1 MKRHASAG
9 KAIPLDALSNVPR
22 LLTEYFTVVP
32 NVDDPGQRVSFGT
45 SGHRG
50 TPGRGTFTE
59 SHVLAITQAICDYRR
74 EVGIGGP
81 LYLGMDTHGLSEA
94 AQATAVS
101 VLAANAVQVRLA
113 AGRGYTPTPVI
124 SHAILTSNRN
134 LPEGDFT
141 QAADGIVITPSHNP
155 PEDGGFKYNPPH
167 GGPADTDVTQWIA
180 ERANHLLTDGNRAVR
195 RLPLA
200 DALASSHVQEY
211 DYIGPYVADLE
222 QVIDFT
228 VIRDA
233 GIRLGADALGGAG
246 LAYWRP
252 IAERYGLDITIHNA
266 HADATFRFMRFDHDG
281 RIRMDCSSPFAM
293 AGLIRLKKD
302 YDIAFGNDPDFDRHG
317 IVTPSAGLMNPNHYL
332 AVAID
337 YLFRNRPQW
346 PATAG
351 VGKTAVSSGL
361 IDQVAAR
368 LGRRLVEVP
377 VGFKWFVSG
386 LLDGSLGF
394 GGEESAGASFLRRD
408 GTVWCTDKDGII
420 LCLLAAEITARTGA
434 DPAVYYRNL
443 EKDFGTFHYARQD
456 TPATSAQKAAL
467 KALRPEDVGLDQL
480 GGDPITSTL
489 THAPGNGESLGG
501 LKLSTDFGWI
511 AVRPSGTE
519 DVCKVYAESRRDKS
533 HLRQLLQAGSALLA
547 QA

>member
-1 MKRHASAG
+1 MKHHASAG
-9 KAIPLDALSNVPR
+9 KAVPLESLVNVPR
-22 LLTEYFTVVP
+22 LLTGYFTVVP
-32 NVDDPGQRVSFGT
+32 DVDDPGQLVSFGT

-50 TPGRGTFTE
+50 TPARGTFTE
-59 SHVLAITQAICDYRR
+59 SHVLAIAQAICDYRR
-74 EVGIGGP
+74 EAGIGGP

-113 AGRGYTPTPVI
+113 AGRGYTPTPVV
-124 SHAILTSNRN
+124 SHAILTSNRG
-134 LPEGDFT
+134 LADGDLGR
-141 QAADGIVITPSHNP
+141 AADGIVITPSHNP
-155 PEDGGFKYNPPH
+155 PEDGGIKYNPPH
-167 GGPADTDVTQWIA
+167 GGPADTEVTQWIA
-180 ERANHLLTDGNRAVR
+180 ARANRLLADGNRAVR

-200 DALASSHVQEY
+200 AALASPQVREY
-211 DYIGPYVADLE
+211 DYVGPYVADLE
-222 QVIDFT
+222 QIIDFA
-228 VIRDA
+228 VIRSA

-252 IAERYGLDITIHNA
+252 IAERYGLDVTIHNA
-266 HADATFRFMRFDHDG
+266 HADAAFRFMRLDHDG

-293 AGLIRLKKD
+293 AGLIRLKDD

-337 YLFRNRPQW
+337 YLFRHRPRW
-346 PATAG
+346 PASAG
-351 VGKTAVSSGL
+351 IGKTAVSSGL

-377 VGFKWFVSG
+377 VGFKWFVPG
-386 LLDGSLGF
+386 LRDGSLGF
-394 GGEESAGASFLRRD
+394 GGEESAGASFLRQD
-408 GTVWCTDKDGII
+408 GAVWSTDKDGII

-434 DPAVYYRNL
+434 DPAVYYRGL
-443 EKDFGTFHYARQD
+443 EKAFGTFHYARQD
-456 TPATSAQKAAL
+456 TPATIVQKTAL
-467 KALRPEDVGLDQL
+467 QLLRPESIGLERL
-480 GGDPITSTL
+480 GGDPITAAL
-489 THAPGNGESLGG
+489 TRAPGNGAPLGG
-501 LKLSTDFGWI
+501 LKLCTDFGWI

-519 DVCKVYAESRRDKS
+519 DVCKVYAESRRDQS
-533 HLRQLLQAGSALLA
+533 HLRHLLRDGAALLQ

>member
-1 MKRHASAG
+1 MKHHPSAG
-9 KAIPLDALSNVPR
+9 MAVPIESLANVPR
-22 LLTEYFTVVP
+22 LLTGYFTVIPDV
-32 NVDDPGQRVSFGT
+32 NDPGQLVSFGT

-74 EVGIGGP
+74 EAGIGGP

-94 AQATAVS
+94 AQTTAVS
-101 VLAANAVQVRLA
+101 VLAANAVPVRLA

-124 SHAILTSNRN
+124 SHAILTSNRG
-134 LPEGDFT
+134 LAQGDLGR
-141 QAADGIVITPSHNP
+141 AADGIVITPSHNP
-155 PEDGGFKYNPPH
+155 PEDGGIKYNPPH
-167 GGPADTDVTQWIA
+167 GGPADAEVTQWIA
-180 ERANHLLTDGNRAVR
+180 ERANRLLVDGNRAVR

-200 DALASSHVQEY
+200 AALASPQVREH
-211 DYIGPYVADLE
+211 DYVGPYVADLE
-222 QVIDFT
+222 QIIDFAA
-228 VIRDA
+228 IRAA

-252 IAERYGLDITIHNA
+252 IAERYGLDVTIHNA
-266 HADATFRFMRFDHDG
+266 HADATFRFMRLDHDG

-293 AGLIRLKKD
+293 AGLIRLKDD

-337 YLFRNRPQW
+337 YLFRHRPQW
-346 PATAG
+346 PAAAG
-351 VGKTAVSSGL
+351 IGKTAVSSGL

-377 VGFKWFVSG
+377 VGFKWFVPG
-386 LLDGSLGF
+386 LRDGSLGF
-394 GGEESAGASFLRRD
+394 GGEESAGASFLRQD
-408 GTVWCTDKDGII
+408 GAVWSTDKDGII

-434 DPAVYYRNL
+434 DPAVYYRGL
-443 EKDFGTFHYARQD
+443 EKIFGTFHYARQD
-456 TPATSAQKAAL
+456 TPATSVQKTAL
-467 KALRPEDVGLDQL
+467 PKMRPESIGLERL
-480 GGDPITSTL
+480 GGDPITAVL
-489 THAPGNGESLGG
+489 TRAPGNGALLGG
-501 LKLSTDFGWI
+501 LKLCTDFGWI

-519 DVCKVYAESRRDKS
+519 DVCKVYAESRRDQS
-533 HLRQLLQAGSALLA
+533 HLRHLLRDGAALLE
-547 QA
+547 QV